1 MSTSPY
7 LLTEPDFPID
17 SFCVR
22 VPVLKGHLEA
32 VFVEPSRDCSTSD
45 VEQIYTEFNENSKRL
60 YGDLPSSP
68 EQSVVILDRAPQP
81 RFDVGINDGMSAV
94 IGRLEVSN
102 GWIKYLVL
110 TDNLRKGAARGSVH
124 VMEYLL
130 REGYVK

>member
-1 MSTSPY
+1 M
-7 LLTEPDFPID
+7 
-17 SFCVR
+17 
-22 VPVLKGHLEA
+22 
-32 VFVEPSRDCSTSD
+32 
-45 VEQIYTEFNENSKRL
+45 
-60 YGDLPSSP
+60 
-68 EQSVVILDRAPQP
+68 ILDRAPQP